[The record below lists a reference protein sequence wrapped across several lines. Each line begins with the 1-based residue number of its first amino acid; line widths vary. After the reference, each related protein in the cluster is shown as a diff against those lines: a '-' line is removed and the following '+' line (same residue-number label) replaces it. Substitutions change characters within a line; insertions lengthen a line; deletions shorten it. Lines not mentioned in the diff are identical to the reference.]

1 MNCTREEVFIMIN
14 CKKYDLVNKQ
24 IDSDCAQRDSKLC
37 ALIHLLVALA
47 FCHIWRSIVYFT

>member
-1 MNCTREEVFIMIN
+1 MIN

-24 IDSDCAQRDSKLC
+24 IDTDCAQRDSKLC
-37 ALIHLLVALA
+37 ALIHLLAALA